1 MRLKITLA
9 KTSIVASL
17 LISALLSGQASAD
30 EFYKEKNEQADL
42 NRRMAEQLKEEDKN
56 LNQTIFSKNFRQ
68 KKPTEGDFF

>member
-30 EFYKEKNEQADL
+30 EFYKEKTS
-42 NRRMAEQLKEEDKN
+42 R
-56 LNQTIFSKNFRQ
+56 QT
-68 KKPTEGDFF
+68 